1 MCDKI
6 TVIDRQHREMWSLLC
21 RIMATKPEFLVT
33 KDEMLVA
40 LVTVSIT
47 ISSPG
52 MAFKILCLCQAC
64 SLVKGKSQI
73 GPFFIFLGPSL
84 IVTRDSRNGQVRSGA
99 NTGNALSIFTRFNIN
114 FLENA

>member
-1 MCDKI
+1 
-6 TVIDRQHREMWSLLC
+6 
-21 RIMATKPEFLVT
+21 
-33 KDEMLVA
+33 
-40 LVTVSIT
+40 
-47 ISSPG
+47 